1 MNGIHPSTTVRESA
15 ANVIY
20 PDSDGKPMAET
31 EVHVLLM
38 TSQITMLREYYRDRP
53 DVYVIGNILLYYE
66 EGHPESRR
74 SPDVMV
80 VKGIDGTHHRHS
92 FKTWVERAAP
102 CFILEITSD
111 ETADEDMGPKR
122 ELYERLGVR
131 EYFLFDPL
139 HDYLERPLMA
149 YRLIGDKYEPLPP
162 AHDGGVLSAELG
174 LRLVPEGAN
183 LALIR
188 FRTGER
194 LPTVPELNQRLREAQ
209 DKARQAE
216 QRANQAESRANQ
228 AEQRASQ
235 LEEELA
241 LLRALLPPAPGEGS
255 SAPKE

>member
-1 MNGIHPSTTVRESA
+1 MNGINPTPNGRESA

-31 EVHVLLM
+31 EVHVLVM
-38 TSQITMLREYYRDRP
+38 ASQITMLREYYRHCP
-53 DVYVIGNILLYYE
+53 DVYVIGNIFLYYE
-66 EGHPESRR
+66 EGHPESRG

-80 VKGIDGTHHRHS
+80 IKGVDGTHHRRS

-111 ETADEDMGPKR
+111 ETAEEDMGPKR

-149 YRLIGDKYEPLPP
+149 YRLIGDEYEPLPP
-162 AHDGGVLSAELG
+162 ADDGGVLSAELG
-174 LRLVPEGAN
+174 LRLVPEGEN
-183 LALIR
+183 LALIH

-194 LPTVPELNQRLREAQ
+194 LPTMPELSQRLQETR

-216 QRANQAESRANQ
+216 DRASQ
-228 AEQRASQ
+228 AEQRAAQ
-235 LEEELA
+235 LDEEIA
-241 LLRALLPPAPGEGS
+241 RLRALLPPGAEAGGS
-255 SAPKE
+255 TPKE